1 MNAEQMWNNY
11 IKEHSESK
19 GSTFEAW
26 HFGSNKELAN
36 ELALLV
42 KNGDKTSTTSGL
54 CFYEF
59 EKEKLPKVGSFSVI
73 LDWNKEAQCIVQIT
87 KVYIIPFNEV
97 TEEHA
102 LKEGEG
108 DKTLNYWRHVHK
120 SAITEE
126 LKEYNKSFDEN
137 MKVVCEEFKVIW
149 K

>member
-36 ELALLV
+36 ELASLV
-42 KNGDKTSTTSGL
+42 KN
-54 CFYEF
+54 
-59 EKEKLPKVGSFSVI
+59 
-73 LDWNKEAQCIVQIT
+73 
-87 KVYIIPFNEV
+87 
-97 TEEHA
+97 
-102 LKEGEG
+102 G
-108 DKTLNYWRHVHK
+108 DKTLNYWRQVHK
-120 SAITEE
+120 NVLTEE
-126 LKEYNKSFDEN
+126 LKEYNKSFHEN